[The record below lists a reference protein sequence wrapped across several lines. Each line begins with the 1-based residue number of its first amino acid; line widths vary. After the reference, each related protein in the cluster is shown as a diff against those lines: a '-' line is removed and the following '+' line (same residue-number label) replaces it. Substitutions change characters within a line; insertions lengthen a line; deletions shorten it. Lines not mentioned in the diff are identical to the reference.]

1 MGKTFGAVA
10 QSSNWRKIRD
20 KNLESKLMDDRTK
33 NGESAKQAELFINV
47 ENTGFPSSKELGR
60 IEKKDILNA

>member
-1 MGKTFGAVA
+1 LEKAFGAVA

-20 KNLESKLMDDRTK
+20 KNLESKLTDDRTK
-33 NGESAKQAELFINV
+33 NGEPEKKDGIFINV